1 MIATHNS
8 ATGERGHGFL
18 SWIVKLFSKCQS
30 KNLVEQYE
38 AGCRYF
44 DIRYRWSNRR
54 GRYICAHGFW
64 ESKKTL
70 YEIIETLDNLSY
82 WGAHDWPHKS
92 NDKVYIMLT
101 YEGNCDKSEAL
112 SVTRSVKEHLAGNDF
127 IQLTSS
133 NIKCPKWHTIE
144 VIYPLAHVNKYKV
157 LDGSSWHTYIPIPW
171 LWAKLYPP
179 KLNPDTFN
187 FVDFL

>member
-8 ATGERGHGFL
+8 VTGERGHGFL
-18 SWIVKLFSKCQS
+18 SWLVTPFSMCQS
-30 KNLVEQYE
+30 KTLEEQYN

-44 DIRYRWSNRR
+44 DVRYRWSKKRECF
-54 GRYICAHGFW
+54 ICAHGLW
-64 ESKKTL
+64 EAKKTL
-70 YEIIETLDNLSY
+70 YEVVDELNNIAKRYNE
-82 WGAHDWPHKS
+82 
-92 NDKVYIMLT
+92 KVYIMLT
-101 YEGNCDKSEAL
+101 YEGECNIDEP
-112 SVTRSVKEHLAGNDF
+112 KEVVLWLKQSHDCVNF
-127 IQLTSS
+127 TYSY
-133 NIKCPKWHTIE
+133 IKKPYWRLVE